1 MKAYLLILICLLSCS
16 CVLAQED
23 DADWSYDAHFNFGFN
38 VYFFSGHGQKFPGW
52 KAFAGASFAAVN
64 KHHYL
69 LNYGPTLSFYS
80 KSLGANLSPLVDD
93 VQIDFAH
100 SLSAGGWW
108 GQTPGYTKYLRTLG
122 NSAAYNMVLNERNAA
137 FLSTIFV
144 FNNHGRNQALGAITA
159 NFGDFTVNYY
169 NDGGAPID
177 LGSSP
182 TIWTGTGPAGL
193 ASSFTTTVLSITP
206 SSCLI
211 SSLVMRL

>member
-80 KSLGANLSPLVDD
+80 KSLGANLRSR
-93 VQIDFAH
+93 
-100 SLSAGGWW
+100 W
-108 GQTPGYTKYLRTLG
+108 
-122 NSAAYNMVLNERNAA
+122 
-137 FLSTIFV
+137 
-144 FNNHGRNQALGAITA
+144 
-159 NFGDFTVNYY
+159 
-169 NDGGAPID
+169 
-177 LGSSP
+177 
-182 TIWTGTGPAGL
+182 
-193 ASSFTTTVLSITP
+193 
-206 SSCLI
+206 
-211 SSLVMRL
+211 